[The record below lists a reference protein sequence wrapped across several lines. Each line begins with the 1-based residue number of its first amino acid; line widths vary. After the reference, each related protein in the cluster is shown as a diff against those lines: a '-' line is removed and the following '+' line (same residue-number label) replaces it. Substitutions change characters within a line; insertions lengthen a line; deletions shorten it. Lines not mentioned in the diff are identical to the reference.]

1 MDTVRYFAE
10 RLPRYLEELRALVTI
25 ETPTGDVARAERAA
39 EAIATAFSGLGTV
52 DREPLAEFGPLL
64 RVRRSGKGSRVLL
77 LAHYDTVWPAGS
89 WDVPWLERDGRIWG
103 PGVYDMKAGLLFLPW
118 LLRWLEDSSRNHPDL
133 EILLTPDEEKGS
145 LGSRSRIR
153 DAAERADF
161 ALILEPATPLG
172 HLKLARKGSGEFLVD
187 VAGRTAH
194 QGAAPEEGVNAV
206 VEAAHQVL
214 RMLELQD
221 AGAGTTVGPNIIS
234 GGSVSNAV
242 ADHVRIVVD
251 VRAWTERE
259 RLRLDQGLR
268 ALTPVNEGARVE
280 VRGAWNR
287 PPMEPSAAAV
297 ELFERA
303 RGIGSGLGLSLES
316 AAWGGSSDGN
326 LAAAAGAPTLD
337 GLGPVGDEAHTR
349 SESIVVAELPRR
361 LALLAELVASL
372 AVAPEQWLSTGAY
385 VGLRPRPRD

>member
-1 MDTVRYFAE
+1 MDTVHYFAD
-10 RLPRYLEELRALVTI
+10 RLPRYLEELRALVAI

-39 EAIATAFSGLGTV
+39 DLIAALFSGLGTS
-52 DREPLAEFGPLL
+52 DREDLAGLGPML
-64 RVRRSGKGSRVLL
+64 RIRRPGTGSRVLL
-77 LAHYDTVWPAGS
+77 LAHNDTVWPAGS
-89 WDVPWLERDGRIWG
+89 WEVPWLERDGRIWG

-118 LLRWLEDSSRNHPDL
+118 LLRWLRDAGRDHPEL

-145 LGSRSRIR
+145 PGSRSRIGE
-153 DAAERADF
+153 AAARADF
-161 ALILEPATPLG
+161 ALVLEPATPLG
-172 HLKLARKGSGEFLVD
+172 HLKLARKGSGEFQVD

-221 AGAGTTVGPNIIS
+221 AAAGTTVGPNIIS
-234 GGSVSNAV
+234 GGSASNTI
-242 ADHVRIVVD
+242 ADRVRIVVD
-251 VRAWTERE
+251 VRAWTEGE
-259 RLRLDQGLR
+259 RLRLDEGLR

-287 PPMEPSAAAV
+287 PPMEPSPAAV

-303 RGIGSGLGLSLES
+303 RGIGSALGMSLES
-316 AAWGGSSDGN
+316 AAWGGSSDGC
-326 LAAAAGAPTLD
+326 LTAAAGAPTLD

-349 SESIVVAELPRR
+349 SENIVVAELPRR
-361 LALLAELVASL
+361 MALLGELVASL
-372 AVAPEQWLSTGAY
+372 AVAPEEWLSTGACAF
-385 VGLRPRPRD
+385 LRSRSRG